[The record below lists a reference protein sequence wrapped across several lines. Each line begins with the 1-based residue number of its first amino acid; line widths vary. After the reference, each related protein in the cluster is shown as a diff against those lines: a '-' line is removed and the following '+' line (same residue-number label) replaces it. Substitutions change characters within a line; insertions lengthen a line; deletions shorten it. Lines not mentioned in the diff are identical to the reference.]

1 MSRERWDVVLQFN
14 SGPLS
19 FQGDQVLR
27 GPVVRIGANPG
38 AGGLR
43 LEGYRGIDDRQ
54 AVISAYDG
62 GSVSIAPV
70 GTNQVR
76 VAAHANVDWREVQVL
91 TNPVYLSPGDAFH
104 LGPTGRGVTATFVE
118 ARRLGVWEQRAILSE
133 AADAEPE
140 FSESKVGTLDTS
152 AGRPWW
158 FLPGLTAIA
167 MVFTVAFL
175 ATTVPDLLAEVEQ
188 LGPTD
193 QGNAY
198 YDRADMMVVP
208 PLSEDLQQG
217 INEAFH
223 DFVMQP
229 NAVYGRWPDLA
240 SSPDNWDPQLLVWV
254 GKSVA
259 IHARSRAFWHRL
271 EVIRRDY
278 AFVVDQL
285 RDADLPEVLA
295 AVPYQETRY
304 NGSLQSVV
312 CAKGWWQFMP
322 ETAKRVGLEVRDCK
336 MTGAEFLFTPKQVV
350 TPPSVLRH
358 SEYVTRDES
367 GSPRCR
373 IRSCAVDERL
383 DLGASTE
390 GAIRLFED
398 VFADEELADSGAIV
412 QIAILSHNAGYDDG
426 RYDPRGVRRPS
437 NLLHAYRTHLER
449 TGRQADPF
457 FYGSNITCHGEDFV
471 EDPLSSTRCGGVLPN
486 QTQHYG
492 YSIIA
497 QHMMAVCY
505 YALNYGSEP
514 PFDRWRKYKTGYC
527 ADIDV
532 PTKEQAAGWAG

>member
-14 SGPLS
+14 TGPLS

-76 VAAHANVDWREVQVL
+76 VAAHANVDWAEVQVL

-104 LGPTGRGVTATFVE
+104 LGPIGRGVTATFVE

-133 AADAEPE
+133 AADAEPDL
-140 FSESKVGTLDTS
+140 SESKVANLDTS

-167 MVFTVAFL
+167 MVFTVAIL
-175 ATTVPDLLAEVEQ
+175 ATTLPDLLGDVEQ

-193 QGNAY
+193 QGLAY
-198 YDRADMMVVP
+198 YDRADLAVVP
-208 PLSEDLQQG
+208 PLSEELQQG

-229 NAVYGRWPDLA
+229 NATYGRWPDLA
-240 SSPDNWDPQLLVWV
+240 ARPENWDPELLVWV
-254 GKSVA
+254 GRSVA

-278 AFVVDQL
+278 AYVVEQL

-295 AVPYQETRY
+295 AIPYQETRY
-304 NGSLQSVV
+304 TGGLQSVV

-322 ETAKRVGLEVRDCK
+322 ETALRAGLQVKDCK
-336 MTGAEFLFTPKQVV
+336 MSGAEFLFTPKQQVPPFGVV
-350 TPPSVLRH
+350 RNA
-358 SEYVTRDES
+358 EYVSRGEN
-367 GSPRCR
+367 GAPRCR
-373 IRSCAVDERL
+373 IQSCAVDERT
-383 DLGASTE
+383 DLVASTE
-390 GAIRLFED
+390 AAITLLEE
-398 VFADEELADSGAIV
+398 VFDDQELADSGAVV
-412 QIAILSHNAGYDDG
+412 QIAILSHNAGYDDA
-426 RYDPRGVRRPS
+426 RFDARRNS
-437 NLLHAYRTHLER
+437 RATNLLPAYRTHLKN

-457 FYGSNITCHGEDFV
+457 FYGSNITCQGEDFV
-471 EDPLSSTRCGGVLPN
+471 EDPLSSSRCGGVLPN

-505 YALNYGSEP
+505 YALNYGAEP